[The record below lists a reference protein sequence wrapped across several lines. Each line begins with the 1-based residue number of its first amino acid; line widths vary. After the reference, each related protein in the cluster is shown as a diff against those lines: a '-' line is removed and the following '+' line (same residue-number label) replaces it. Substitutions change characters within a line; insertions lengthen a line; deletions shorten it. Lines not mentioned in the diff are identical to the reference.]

1 MHHPFAITDSKRVI
15 LLYLQII
22 HRSGGCD
29 RLPAAHNPEAA
40 IGTPHMHP
48 DLELPSRHKALLFGQ
63 EWMLAGGMDN
73 LALFGR
79 GLAIM
84 GGRLDGDREV
94 NQIAIDMLPHMQDRL
109 GLHLVGLRVVS
120 HHLIAHLEIADCLFP
135 LRRRYWCSQC
145 ETTCCT
151 TLDMKNITF
160 IHETYNRSWSWLC
173 WKR

>member
-63 EWMLAGGMDN
+63 EWMLAGGMDH

-79 GLAIM
+79 RLAIM
-84 GGRLDGDREV
+84 RGRLDGDREV

-109 GLHLVGLRVVS
+109 GFHLVGLRVVG
-120 HHLIAHLEIADCLFP
+120 HHLIAPREFSNRFLSMIGRHLRI
-135 LRRRYWCSQC
+135 RRKAASATW
-145 ETTCCT
+145 TCYRRIRR
-151 TLDMKNITF
+151 K
-160 IHETYNRSWSWLC
+160 RSTASAWSRL
-173 WKR
+173 